1 MNNIDEILERLQN
14 LEQPEMD
21 DADEFTDLIMSA
33 LPDRN
38 ANAPKQTVNQ
48 EPRVIKLVRV
58 ILSAAAVLLVGL
70 FLYTNVMD
78 TELPTTTKN
87 NYNITGFSYGDYL
100 KNVYTNRQ
108 NRATI
113 NYSQLKKLNHE
124 NH

>member
-38 ANAPKQTVNQ
+38 ANTPKQTVKQ

-113 NYSQLKKLNHE
+113 NYSALKKLNHE
-124 NH
+124 NP